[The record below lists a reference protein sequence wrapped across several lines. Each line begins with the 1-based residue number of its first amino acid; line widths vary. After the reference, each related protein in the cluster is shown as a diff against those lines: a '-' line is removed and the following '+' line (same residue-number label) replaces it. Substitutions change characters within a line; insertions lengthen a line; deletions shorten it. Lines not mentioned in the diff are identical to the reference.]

1 MVKMDDMLKAEQEAC
16 PKCDTHGTVK
26 FGIHYAPGITDS
38 FKLGRIKPDSVF
50 RELLTA
56 AKKSAG
62 SLENMG
68 SSHV

>member
-1 MVKMDDMLKAEQEAC
+1 MDDMLKAEQDPC
-16 PKCDTHGTVK
+16 PKCESIGTVK
-26 FGIHYAPGITDS
+26 FGIHHAPGITDS
-38 FKLGRIKPDSVF
+38 FRLGRIKPDSVF